1 MSMSKLFVGAAW
13 AMAGA
18 LGAGTAQAGTADL
31 QWSIVIGTPVY
42 AQPAPRYRL
51 PAAGH
56 PRVAYLQPTRWDRDG
71 DGIPNHRDRLY
82 NPRWDRDGDGIPNRH
97 DRHPGR
103 GWPAR

>member
-31 QWSIVIGTPVY
+31 QWSIAIGTPVY

-56 PRVAYLQPTRWDRDG
+56 SRVAYLQPTRWDRDG
-71 DGIPNHRDRLY
+71 DGIPNRR
-82 NPRWDRDGDGIPNRH
+82 
-97 DRHPGR
+97 DRHPGKA
-103 GWPAR
+103 WPAR